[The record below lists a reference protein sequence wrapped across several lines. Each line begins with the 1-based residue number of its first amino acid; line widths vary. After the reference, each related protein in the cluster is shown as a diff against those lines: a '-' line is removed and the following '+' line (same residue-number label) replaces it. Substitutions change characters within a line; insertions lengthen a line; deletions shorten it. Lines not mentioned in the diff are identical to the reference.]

1 MRKNSMPLHDHFHK
15 PLSIRHPW
23 TSVHSAW
30 ANAIVQQLNQ
40 DLLPSRYYALPTT
53 QIGGRFEID
62 VATVDEEP
70 GFSSGPGGTVVWAPS
85 KPGVVLSV
93 DFSDLDVFEVQVMDE
108 ESGQIV
114 AAIELVSPANKDR
127 ATARE
132 AFTHKC
138 AALLQRGVSVM
149 IVDVVTER
157 KANLAAELARLVHG
171 NLDSQF
177 GRAELYAVACRVVGA
192 SLGTQLELWPEL
204 LQIGHELP
212 TLPLWIGPEL
222 AIPLDLEQSYSAACG
237 TLRLSS

>member
-1 MRKNSMPLHDHFHK
+1 MPLLDHFHK

-62 VATVDEEP
+62 VATVDEEAA
-70 GFSSGPGGTVVWAPS
+70 FSPVVRGGTAVWAPS
-85 KPGVVLSV
+85 KPAVVLPV
-93 DFSDLDVFEVQVMDE
+93 DFADLDVFEVQVMDE

-138 AALLQRGVSVM
+138 SALLQRGVSVM

-157 KANLAAELARLVHG
+157 NANLAAELVRLLHE

-177 GRAELYAVACRVVGA
+177 GRAELYAIACRVVGA

-204 LQIGHELP
+204 LEIGHELP

>member
-1 MRKNSMPLHDHFHK
+1 MPLLDHFHK

-62 VATVDEEP
+62 VATVDDEA
-70 GFSSGPGGTVVWAPS
+70 GFSAAPVGGTAVWAPS
-85 KPGVVLSV
+85 KPTVILPV
-93 DFSDLDVFEVQVMDE
+93 DFADLDVFEVQVMDE

-157 KANLAAELARLVHG
+157 KANLAAELVRLLHE

-177 GRAELYAVACRVVGA
+177 GRAELYAVACRVAGTG
-192 SLGTQLELWPEL
+192 LGTQLELWPEL
-204 LQIGHELP
+204 LQTGHELP

>member
-1 MRKNSMPLHDHFHK
+1 MPLHDHFHK

-62 VATVDEEP
+62 VATLDDEA
-70 GFSSGPGGTVVWAPS
+70 GFSPAPQGGTAIWAPS
-85 KPGVVLSV
+85 KPAVVFPV
-93 DFSDLDVFEVQVMDE
+93 DFADLDVFEVQIMDE
-108 ESGQIV
+108 ESGKIV

-127 ATARE
+127 TTARE
-132 AFTHKC
+132 AFTYKC
-138 AALLQRGVSVM
+138 AGLLQQGVSVL

-157 KANLAAELARLVHG
+157 KANLAAELVRLMHG
-171 NLDSQF
+171 NLEAPF
-177 GRAELYAVACRVVGA
+177 GRSDLYAVACRVSGA
-192 SLGTQLELWPEL
+192 SVRTQLELWPEL
-204 LQIGHELP
+204 LQVGHELP
-212 TLPLWIGPEL
+212 TLPLWIGPEF

-237 TLRLSS
+237 TLRLTG

>member
-1 MRKNSMPLHDHFHK
+1 MPLLDHFHK

-62 VATVDEEP
+62 VATVDDEAS
-70 GFSSGPGGTVVWAPS
+70 FSSASQGGTVVWAPS
-85 KPGVVLSV
+85 KPAVVLPV
-93 DFSDLDVFEVQVMDE
+93 DFADLDSFEVHVMDE
-108 ESGQIV
+108 ESGKIV

-132 AFTHKC
+132 AFTYKC
-138 AALLQRGVSVM
+138 AALLQQGVSVM
-149 IVDVVTER
+149 IVDVVTDR
-157 KANLAAELARLVHG
+157 KANLAAELVRLMHLEALIG
-171 NLDSQF
+171 ISD
-177 GRAELYAVACRVVGA
+177 LYAVACRVSGA
-192 SLGTQLELWPEL
+192 VAGTQLELWPEQ

-237 TLRLSS
+237 TLRLSN

>member
-1 MRKNSMPLHDHFHK
+1 MPLLDHFHK

-70 GFSSGPGGTVVWAPS
+70 GSSDSQGGTLVWAPS
-85 KPGVVLSV
+85 KPAIVFPV
-93 DFSDLDVFEVQVMDE
+93 DFADLDTFEVHVMDE
-108 ESGQIV
+108 ESGQLV

-127 ATARE
+127 VSARE
-132 AFTHKC
+132 AFIYKC
-138 AALLQRGVSVM
+138 AALLQRGVSVT

-157 KANLAAELARLVHG
+157 KANLAAELVELLHG
-171 NLDSQF
+171 NPETRL
-177 GRAELYAVACRVVGA
+177 GKTELYAVACRVAEA

-204 LQIGHELP
+204 LRVGNELP
-212 TLPLWIGPEL
+212 TLPLWIGP
-222 AIPLDLEQSYSAACG
+222 AFSVPLDLEQSYSAACG
-237 TLRLSS
+237 TLRLSV

>member
-1 MRKNSMPLHDHFHK
+1 MPLLDHFHK
-15 PLSIRHPW
+15 PLSVRYPW

-40 DLLPSRYYALPTT
+40 DLLPSRYYALPIT

-62 VATVDEEP
+62 VATVDEESR
-70 GFSSGPGGTVVWAPS
+70 FSSTPPGGIAVWAPS
-85 KPGVVLSV
+85 KPAIVLPV
-93 DFSDLDVFEVQVMDE
+93 DFADLDIFEVQVMDE

-149 IVDVVTER
+149 IVDAVTER
-157 KANLAAELARLVHG
+157 KANLAAELVRLLHG
-171 NLDSQF
+171 NLETLF
-177 GRAELYAVACRVVGA
+177 GKPELYAVACRVAGA

-204 LQIGHELP
+204 LQIGSELP

-222 AIPLDLEQSYSAACG
+222 AIPLDLEQSYTAACG
-237 TLRLSS
+237 TPRLSV

>member
-1 MRKNSMPLHDHFHK
+1 MPLFDHFHK

-62 VATVDEEP
+62 VATVDDEA
-70 GFSSGPGGTVVWAPS
+70 GFASAPTGGTAVWAPT
-85 KPGVVLSV
+85 KPAVIMPV
-93 DFSDLDVFEVQVMDE
+93 DFADLDVFEVQVLDE

-132 AFTHKC
+132 AFTYKC
-138 AALLQRGVSVM
+138 AALLQRSVSVM

-157 KANLAAELARLVHG
+157 KANLAVELARLLHSDVQ
-171 NLDSQF
+171 SQF
-177 GRAELYAVACRVVGA
+177 GKSELYAVACRVAGA
-192 SLGTQLELWPEL
+192 NAGTQLEMWPEL
-204 LQIGHELP
+204 LQIGRELP
-212 TLPLWIGPEL
+212 TLPLWIGPEFSL
-222 AIPLDLEQSYSAACG
+222 PLDLEESYTAACG
-237 TLRLSS
+237 TLRLSG